1 MSAVANRQLS
11 AVANITR
18 RFDAEIPLKTPKID
32 LFGHDADG
40 DDGAGSGAANFDNAA
55 NFDKSGKGDLFA
67 VPCWVGGS
75 DGIGA
80 SLCCAGNSLACT
92 TQRLLSAY

>member
-1 MSAVANRQLS
+1 MFAQQARGQQLKDHLPVG
-11 AVANITR
+11 AD
-18 RFDAEIPLKTPKID
+18 FFLCPKID
-32 LFGHDADG
+32 LCGDDADG
-40 DDGAGSGAANFDNAA
+40 ADGAGSGAA

-67 VPCWVGGS
+67 VPCWGGGS

>member
-40 DDGAGSGAANFDNAA
+40 DDGAGSGAANFD
-55 NFDKSGKGDLFA
+55 KSGKGDLFA
-67 VPCWVGGS
+67 VPCWGGGS

>member
-1 MSAVANRQLS
+1 MFAQQARGQQLEDHLPVG
-11 AVANITR
+11 AD
-18 RFDAEIPLKTPKID
+18 FFLCPEID
-32 LFGHDADG
+32 LFGHD
-40 DDGAGSGAANFDNAA
+40 GAGSGAA

-67 VPCWVGGS
+67 VPCWGGGR

-80 SLCCAGNSLACT
+80 FLCCAGNSLACT